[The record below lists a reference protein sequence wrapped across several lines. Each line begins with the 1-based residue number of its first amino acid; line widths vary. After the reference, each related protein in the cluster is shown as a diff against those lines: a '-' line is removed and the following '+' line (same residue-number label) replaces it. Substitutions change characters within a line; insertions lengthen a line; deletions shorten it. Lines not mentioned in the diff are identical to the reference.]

1 LVLPPSAARRIYYA
15 WKFHQH
21 AISGGLEDPTA
32 MLGDCRVHKLPAHR
46 FEAFKTSFF
55 VGPHKPRIAGHIG
68 GENRGEAA
76 LDGFLHGTLGIG
88 NYSKTAL
95 LAAPENERGG
105 SAFRASRSILPN
117 TFTRSLNPPPQMFSL
132 LLEAE
137 IVLPTMEPVDR
148 GETSVSG

>member
-1 LVLPPSAARRIYYA
+1 VPDWSEITCRFPPKSPAAFDRNRVPVCSD
-15 WKFHQH
+15 FC
-21 AISGGLEDPTA
+21 S
-32 MLGDCRVHKLPAHR
+32 DCRVHKLPAHR
-46 FEAFKTSFF
+46 FEAFKSSFF
-55 VGPHKPRIAGHIG
+55 IGPHKPRIAGHIG

-76 LDGFLHGTLGIG
+76 LDGLLHGTLGIG